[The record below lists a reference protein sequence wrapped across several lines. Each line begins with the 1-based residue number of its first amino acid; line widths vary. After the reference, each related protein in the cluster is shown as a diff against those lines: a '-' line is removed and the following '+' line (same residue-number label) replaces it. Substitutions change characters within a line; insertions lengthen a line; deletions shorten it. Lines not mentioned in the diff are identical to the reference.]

1 MDFTFFYNSVS
12 DSEKLK
18 YLEALLKSNVKLQ
31 QDFKSKVS
39 IAPNPQTAEINNNQ
53 TFAELVEEFKNKFE
67 INFSSLDVDDF
78 DWEDVHI
85 PNDYYVE
92 EWELIDDYFIGQVS
106 DLFIPVKDL
115 FLEKLIENKF
125 SELLAAF
132 YALYYVSQ
140 NLDIEEG
147 DYCNADTVR
156 DSFLNNCFE
165 ITKLILEKIKN
176 ISKFDSNTNE
186 SLIMFFDYF
195 FLDSLE
201 DENFEKNIESLLYEM
216 IIKLDDNSKL
226 FNLFQKYRFEHFHRI
241 STHLMET
248 NSNEESWM
256 EYAYKHYQNDV
267 MIAEKLLLKL
277 HKTNTE
283 KFISVAFTIINDP
296 TNYKEEES
304 YSYQLDDMYYGNS
317 TWNVFLCPLVN
328 YQEHKSLF
336 IAVNLNLVNSKN
348 NIDYYVKVR
357 DYLSLEQ
364 KQKFIHVLW
373 STQLKIK
380 VYIIENEKDKAKEL
394 IEENTSLSQ
403 LKELLEPFT
412 DIEPE
417 YIYNYI
423 LSFIND
429 QIKTAR
435 GRDEYSL
442 IADLLNFAI
451 SLNVCG
457 GKTYDFALA
466 LCNRNKRLIA
476 LKDELR
482 KAGLI

>member
-1 MDFTFFYNSVS
+1 MEFKKFYVSVS
-12 DSEKLK
+12 DSEKLR
-18 YLEALLKSNVKLQ
+18 YLESLLSSNKNLQ

-39 IAPNPQTAEINNNQ
+39 IVPNTIEENNNL
-53 TFAELVEEFKNKFE
+53 TFSELVEKFKEKFE
-67 INFSSLDVDDF
+67 ANISSVDFSDF
-78 DWEDVHI
+78 DREDVHI
-85 PNDYYVE
+85 PNDHYVE
-92 EWELIDDYFIGQVS
+92 EWELVDDYFIGLVS
-106 DLFIPVKDL
+106 DLFFPVKDL

-140 NLDIEEG
+140 NLDIGEG
-147 DYCNADTVR
+147 DYCTEDTVR
-156 DSFLNNCFE
+156 DSFLNKCFE

-176 ISKFDSNTNE
+176 ISKFDSNT
-186 SLIMFFDYF
+186 SDSIIMFFDYF
-195 FLDSLE
+195 FLDSLK
-201 DENFEKNIESLLYEM
+201 DEYFEKNIESLLYEM

-226 FNLFQKYRFEHFHRI
+226 FNLFQKYRFDHFHRI
-241 STHLMET
+241 SAHLMET
-248 NSNEESWM
+248 NSNEESWIK
-256 EYAYKHYQNDV
+256 YAYKHYQNDV

-283 KFISVAFTIINDP
+283 KFISVAFTLIKNPSD
-296 TNYKEEES
+296 YFEEES
-304 YSYQLDDMYYGNS
+304 FSYQLDDIYYGNS

-328 YQEHKSLF
+328 YEEHKSLF

-417 YIYNYI
+417 YTYNYI
-423 LSFIND
+423 
-429 QIKTAR
+429 
-435 GRDEYSL
+435 
-442 IADLLNFAI
+442 
-451 SLNVCG
+451 
-457 GKTYDFALA
+457 
-466 LCNRNKRLIA
+466 
-476 LKDELR
+476 
-482 KAGLI
+482 